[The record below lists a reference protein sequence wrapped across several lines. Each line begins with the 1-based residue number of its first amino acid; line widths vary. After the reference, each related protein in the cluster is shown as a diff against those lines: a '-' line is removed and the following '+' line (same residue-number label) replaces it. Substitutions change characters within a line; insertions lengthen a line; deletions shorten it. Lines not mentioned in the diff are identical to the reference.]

1 MKRKGVIQSV
11 FVFRCDVAALREA
24 RIYHFRI
31 IGCGKGSNKVLYSYR
46 RCAMNFAQ
54 DIQPVTYLKGNAAH
68 LLQQVNET
76 RRPVIIT
83 QNGLA
88 RAVLQDTA
96 SYESMKNAIAMLTLM
111 VQGEND
117 IRADRLSGQEEVFTR
132 IEAKLVERRK
142 QAE

>member
-1 MKRKGVIQSV
+1 
-11 FVFRCDVAALREA
+11 
-24 RIYHFRI
+24 
-31 IGCGKGSNKVLYSYR
+31 
-46 RCAMNFAQ
+46 MNLTE

-68 LLQQVNET
+68 LLNQVNET

-96 SYESMKNAIAMLTLM
+96 SYESMRNAIAMLKLM

-117 IRADRLSGQEEVFTR
+117 IRAGRVSEQEEVFTR
-132 IEAKLVERRK
+132 IEARLTERGK
-142 QAE
+142 QTA

>member
-1 MKRKGVIQSV
+1 
-11 FVFRCDVAALREA
+11 
-24 RIYHFRI
+24 
-31 IGCGKGSNKVLYSYR
+31 
-46 RCAMNFAQ
+46 MNLTE

-96 SYESMKNAIAMLTLM
+96 SYESMRNAIAMLKLM
-111 VQGEND
+111 VQGEHD
-117 IRADRLSGQEEVFTR
+117 IRAGRLSGQDDVFSR
-132 IEAKLVERRK
+132 IEARLAERRK

>member
-1 MKRKGVIQSV
+1 
-11 FVFRCDVAALREA
+11 
-24 RIYHFRI
+24 
-31 IGCGKGSNKVLYSYR
+31 
-46 RCAMNFAQ
+46 MNLTE

-68 LLQQVNET
+68 LLQHVNET

-96 SYESMKNAIAMLTLM
+96 SYESMRNAIAMLKLM

-117 IRADRLSGQEEVFTR
+117 IRAGRLSGQDEVFSR
-132 IEAKLVERRK
+132 IEARLAERRK
-142 QAE
+142 QEE

>member
-1 MKRKGVIQSV
+1 
-11 FVFRCDVAALREA
+11 
-24 RIYHFRI
+24 
-31 IGCGKGSNKVLYSYR
+31 
-46 RCAMNFAQ
+46 MNLSE

-96 SYESMKNAIAMLTLM
+96 SYESMRNAIALLKLM
-111 VQGEND
+111 VQGEED
-117 IRADRLSGQEEVFTR
+117 IRSGRLADQDEVFSR
-132 IEAKLVERRK
+132 IEAKLTAKRE
-142 QAE
+142 QSA

>member
-1 MKRKGVIQSV
+1 MRENRKDSG
-11 FVFRCDVAALREA
+11 
-24 RIYHFRI
+24 RINNSHE
-31 IGCGKGSNKVLYSYR
+31 GLNKVLYSYR
-46 RCAMNFAQ
+46 RFAMNLTE

-68 LLQQVNET
+68 LLNQVNET

-96 SYESMKNAIAMLTLM
+96 SYESMRNAIAMLKLM

-117 IRADRLSGQEEVFTR
+117 IRAGRVSGQEEVFTR
-132 IEAKLVERRK
+132 IEARLTERRN
-142 QAE
+142 QTA

>member
-1 MKRKGVIQSV
+1 
-11 FVFRCDVAALREA
+11 
-24 RIYHFRI
+24 
-31 IGCGKGSNKVLYSYR
+31 
-46 RCAMNFAQ
+46 MNLTE

-68 LLQQVNET
+68 LLQQINET

-96 SYESMKNAIAMLTLM
+96 SYESMRNAIAMLKLM

-117 IRADRLSGQEEVFTR
+117 IRAGRLSGQDEVFSR
-132 IEAKLVERRK
+132 IEARLAERKK
-142 QAE
+142 QPA

>member
-1 MKRKGVIQSV
+1 
-11 FVFRCDVAALREA
+11 
-24 RIYHFRI
+24 
-31 IGCGKGSNKVLYSYR
+31 
-46 RCAMNFAQ
+46 MNLTE

-96 SYESMKNAIAMLTLM
+96 SYESMRNAIAMLKLM

-117 IRADRLSGQEEVFTR
+117 IHAGRLSGQDEVFAR
-132 IEAKLVERRK
+132 IEARLAERRK
-142 QAE
+142 QTA

>member
-1 MKRKGVIQSV
+1 
-11 FVFRCDVAALREA
+11 
-24 RIYHFRI
+24 
-31 IGCGKGSNKVLYSYR
+31 
-46 RCAMNFAQ
+46 MNLAE
-54 DIQPVTYLKGNAAH
+54 DIQPVTYLKGNAAQ

-96 SYESMKNAIAMLTLM
+96 SYESMRNAIAMLKLM

-117 IRADRLSGQEEVFTR
+117 IRADRVSGQGEVFSR
-132 IEAKLVERRK
+132 IEARLAERRK
-142 QAE
+142 QTE